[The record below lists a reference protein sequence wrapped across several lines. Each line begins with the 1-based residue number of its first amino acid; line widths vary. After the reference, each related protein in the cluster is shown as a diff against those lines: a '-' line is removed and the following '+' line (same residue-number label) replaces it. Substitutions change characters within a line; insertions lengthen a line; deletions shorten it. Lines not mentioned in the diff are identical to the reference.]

1 MNPQKALMVSLFVF
15 LSANLFCQ
23 DFTTAT
29 ASGVDLLKYETFTV
43 VRGSVIANADQPIN
57 KDALYEAIKPS
68 IIRELE
74 MRGYKFLEDS
84 TAQLTV
90 SYVVETTIRM
100 DVQRQGQIGQFVV
113 TNPSGANQDQGW
125 SREFTQGMLILEI
138 EDTARK
144 TAVWSAEG
152 MMDITRTR
160 GSNLLDAA
168 VRNAFRKFP
177 DRNKKVKTGK
187 QRKKEA

>member
-1 MNPQKALMVSLFVF
+1 MIGRKSILLITFVSISLH
-15 LSANLFCQ
+15 LLAQ
-23 DFTTAT
+23 DFTTST

-43 VRGSVIANADQPIN
+43 VRGSVIANADQPI
-57 KDALYEAIKPS
+57 DRQALYEAIKPS

-74 MRGYKFLEDS
+74 VRGYKFTEDS

-90 SYVVETTIRM
+90 SYVVETTIKM
-100 DVQRQGQIGQFVV
+100 DVQRQGQIGQLVI
-113 TNPSGANQDQGW
+113 TNPAGGNQDQGW

-152 MMDITRTR
+152 MMDISRSR
-160 GSNLLDAA
+160 GGNLLDNA
-168 VRNAFRKFP
+168 VRSAFRKFP
-177 DRNKKVKTGK
+177 DKNKKVKTGK
-187 QRKKEA
+187 QRKK